1 MAVQVSGT
9 QVSWGIP
16 AAGKTAADSL
26 VEGIVQDFEIST
38 DGNVTEI
45 TDEDGDIVSRVD
57 HGAKNTVTFS
67 SLVTDASPSLPAKGD
82 SVTFA
87 SAIDGVDLSTGLA
100 FVESASIAYAGTN
113 TTTVSITVSH
123 YPVMTAPS
131 P

>member
-16 AAGKTAADSL
+16 SAGKTVADSL
-26 VEGIVQDFEIST
+26 VTGIVQDFEIST

-57 HGAKNTVTFS
+57 HGEKNTVTFS
-67 SLVTDASPSLPAKGD
+67 TLVTAASPTLPAKGD
-82 SVTFA
+82 EVTFA
-87 SAIDGVDLSTGLA
+87 AAIDGVALNTGEA
-100 FVESASIAYAGTN
+100 YVESASIAYAGTS

-123 YPVMTAPS
+123 YPSMTTPA
-131 P
+131 